1 MNSDR
6 IAVLLDMTYNCG
18 KIRWPK
24 LTKAITDCDWEKAAL
39 QILDSKYRTQ
49 VKVRAFRNAQII
61 KDGRLYSSKEFK
73 KNGN

>member
-39 QILDSKYRTQ
+39 
-49 VKVRAFRNAQII
+49 
-61 KDGRLYSSKEFK
+61 
-73 KNGN
+73 